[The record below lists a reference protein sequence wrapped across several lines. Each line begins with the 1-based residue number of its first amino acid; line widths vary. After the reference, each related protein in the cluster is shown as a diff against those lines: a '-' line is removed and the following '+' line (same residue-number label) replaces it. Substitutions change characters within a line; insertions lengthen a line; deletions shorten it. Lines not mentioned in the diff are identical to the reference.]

1 MRTASFLFIVTLLC
15 TFSSNVLAQGD
26 RAARVVVAT
35 VFEETI
41 APTTRIV
48 GAIDFDKRSG
58 ISPEV
63 SGLVASQDMEEG
75 EMVRKGDVLV
85 RLSTEFIEKDI
96 AIREKE
102 AEAIGV
108 QIANARKNLDRY
120 KTLLKGAAA
129 SEKAYDD
136 LAFGLRE
143 LVINRERVRQEI
155 ARLELQKEKST
166 IRAPYDGLILE
177 RYANEGEWVAPGTP
191 VCDLGAIKAITVRV
205 AVSEELI
212 RYIEIGGSVNLI
224 IDALGRELEGKVT
237 GIVPVADPAS
247 KTLQVKIAIPYF
259 DEAVQNLSVSV
270 DVPSGTPRT
279 LSMIKRDALVRNAG
293 KEFVYTVKDG
303 QAKIL
308 PVSIVGY
315 TGEMAGVAGPQIQPG
330 MPVVIDGNDRLRP
343 DQAVEIIETR
353 TFNESTPKASSEA
366 PEAE

>member
-1 MRTASFLFIVTLLC
+1 MRTAALLCIVTL
-15 TFSSNVLAQGD
+15 TWAASSALAQGD
-26 RAARVVVAT
+26 RAARVVVAE

-48 GAIDFDKRSG
+48 GAVDFDKRSG

-63 SGLVASQDMEEG
+63 SGLVASHAMEEG
-75 EMVRKGDVLV
+75 AVVRKGDVLV

-102 AEAIGV
+102 AEAIGIR
-108 QIANARKNLDRY
+108 IANARKNLDRY

-143 LVINRERVRQEI
+143 LVINREKARQEI

-166 IRAPYDGLILE
+166 IKAPYDGLILE

-191 VCDLGAIKAITVRV
+191 VCDLGAIDALTVRV
-205 AVSEELI
+205 AVSEELV
-212 RYIEIGGSVNLI
+212 RYIETGQLVNLTI
-224 IDALGRELEGKVT
+224 NALGRELEGKVT

-293 KEFVYTVKDG
+293 KELIYTVKDG
-303 QAKIL
+303 QAEIM

-315 TGEMAGVAGPQIQPG
+315 AGEMVGVDNAQIQPG

-343 DQAVEIIETR
+343 GQAVEIIETR
-353 TFNESTPKASSEA
+353 TFNKSTPKASSEA